1 MPKLIFSHEPFAGR
15 VYALTLEKTA
25 VGRGDQN
32 TLALHD
38 PSVSLAHCEILVHG
52 PEVIVHDLGSA
63 NGTFVAG
70 VRVRGQAPINHGQIV
85 RFGSVTAR
93 LELDSAVPDDSTA
106 GMDTIHLAGRIMADQ
121 RREER
126 KPKVDPA
133 MKLDPGAGAE
143 SIEHTVMLPRMA
155 PSAPIAAPSAPNPA
169 PKQIPVKRVMV
180 IGAAL
185 ALGLAFLFWMIWGR
199 K

>member
-15 VYALTLEKTA
+15 VYPLTLEKTA

-143 SIEHTVMLPRMA
+143 SVEHTVMISR
-155 PSAPIAAPSAPNPA
+155 PA
-169 PKQIPVKRVMV
+169 PRQESTTPPARNPETAAQRPSVMKV
-180 IGAAL
+180 VVMAL
-185 ALGLAFLFWMIWGR
+185 ALGVGLALLLWVLW
-199 K
+199 